1 MKTSK
6 FQKFFCVDY
15 LCPREANVYGIDFTK
30 FKIRDMS
37 TDTVLFEVEKD
48 DNPDAQPDPNDPSA
62 GRYIRYKF
70 PAAFLDLT
78 TIGAS

>member
-1 MKTSK
+1 MKKLKQARIFS
-6 FQKFFCVDY
+6 DY
-15 LCPREANVYGIDFTK
+15 LCPREANIYGIDFTK
-30 FKIRDMS
+30 FKIRDM
-37 TDTVLFEVEKD
+37 TTNTVLFEVEKD
-48 DNPDAQPDPNDPSA
+48 ESGPDTRPDQNDPSA

>member
-1 MKTSK
+1 M
-6 FQKFFCVDY
+6 F
-15 LCPREANVYGIDFTK
+15 GIDFTK
-30 FKIRDMS
+30 FKIRDMTS
-37 TDTVLFEVEKD
+37 DTVLFEVEKD
-48 DNPDAQPDPNDPSA
+48 DSSPDTLDPNDPSA

>member
-1 MKTSK
+1 
-6 FQKFFCVDY
+6 
-15 LCPREANVYGIDFTK
+15 
-30 FKIRDMS
+30 MS

-48 DNPDAQPDPNDPSA
+48 DNPDSQPDPNDPSA

>member
-1 MKTSK
+1 M
-6 FQKFFCVDY
+6 
-15 LCPREANVYGIDFTK
+15 A
-30 FKIRDMS
+30 
-37 TDTVLFEVEKD
+37 TDCVLFEVEKD
-48 DNPDAQPDPNDPSA
+48 ESSPDGRSDPTDPSA